1 MLKENFVKYI
11 ENGIKENWG
20 HPALSDYKGESFTYA
35 EVGIIILRLHETF
48 KKLGV
53 LPGDKVALISRSSAR
68 WAITYLAT
76 VSYGATI
83 VPILPEFKPHDLQ
96 QLVNH
101 SDSVVLFCEETIYN
115 KFEDNV
121 MKNLKATLSV
131 NSFATLYFS
140 QPEYEDIYT
149 MSEITDTSQQSFFL
163 PVVPNDALAVISY
176 TSGTTG
182 SVKGVM
188 LPHNSLAANVKFAQ
202 ENMPLE
208 SGDKIVSFLP
218 LAHAF
223 GCAFELL
230 FPFSLGCN
238 ITILTKS
245 PSPQVILQA
254 FGEVKPALILSVPL
268 VIEKIYKNKIIP
280 LLKQPKIKF
289 MTSIP
294 LLRNVVYKKINKSL
308 SNAFGGKFKAI
319 VVGGAAFS
327 KEAEQ
332 FFRKIKFKFTVGY
345 GMTECGPLIS
355 YTPWEEF
362 KLSSSGKVIDTLE
375 AKIISD
381 KPSEIP
387 GEIMVRGEGVM
398 QGYYKN
404 EELTREIIEPDG
416 WMHTG
421 DLGTIDPDGTIY
433 IKGRSKT
440 MLLAANGQNI
450 YPDEIEAVLN
460 NMHGVGESLVI
471 QRENKLIALIYPDKD
486 IVQKENLTEENLNKL
501 YKHHVN
507 TLNHKMPK
515 FMNVADFTIQK
526 EEFIKTP
533 KRSIK
538 RYLYI

>member
-1 MLKENFVKYI
+1 MLKEKFVKYI
-11 ENGIKENWG
+11 EKGITENWT
-20 HPALSDYKGESFTYA
+20 HAALSDYKGESFTYGEA
-35 EVGIIILRLHETF
+35 GIIILRLHEAF
-48 KKLGV
+48 KKLGIQ
-53 LPGDKVALISRSSAR
+53 PGDKIALISRSSAR
-68 WAITYLAT
+68 WAIVYLAT
-76 VSYGATI
+76 VAYGATI
-83 VPILPEFKPHDLQ
+83 VPLLPEFKPDDLQ

-101 SDSVVLFCEETIYN
+101 SDSIVLFCENDIFN
-115 KFEDNV
+115 KFENNV
-121 MKNLKATLSV
+121 MSNLKCTMSV
-131 NSFATLYFS
+131 NSFATLQFS
-140 QPEYEDIYT
+140 QPEFEDIYIQ
-149 MSEITDTSQQSFFL
+149 SEIKEVTRQNFTL
-163 PVVPNDALAVISY
+163 PEISNEQLAVISY

-188 LPHNSLAANVKFAQ
+188 LQNNSLAANVKYAR

-218 LAHAF
+218 MAHTF

-238 ITILTKS
+238 ITVLTKS

-294 LLRNVVYKKINKSL
+294 ILRNVVYKKINKSL
-308 SNAFGGKFKAI
+308 SDAFGGKFKAI

-355 YTPWEEF
+355 YTPWDKF
-362 KLSSSGKVIDTLE
+362 KLGSSGKLIDTLE

-398 QGYYKN
+398 VGYYKN

-421 DLGTIDPDGTIY
+421 DLGTMDADNTIY

-440 MLLAANGQNI
+440 MILGANGQNI
-450 YPDEIEAVLN
+450 YPDEIESVLN
-460 NMHGVGESLVI
+460 NMHAVSESLVI
-471 QRENKLIALIYPDKD
+471 QRNNKLVALIYPDQD
-486 IVQKENLTEENLNKL
+486 IVKNEKMDEEAIKKL
-501 YKHHVN
+501 FKSHIH
-507 TLNHKMPK
+507 TLNHRLPK
-515 FMNVADFTIQK
+515 FMNVSDFAVQK

>member
-1 MLKENFVKYI
+1 MLKENFVEYI
-11 ENGIKENWG
+11 EQGIKENWQ

-48 KKLGV
+48 KKLDV
-53 LPGDKVALISRSSAR
+53 KRGDKVALISRSSAR
-68 WAITYLAT
+68 WAIVYLAT

-83 VPILPEFKPHDLQ
+83 VPILPEFKPDDLQ

-101 SDSVVLFCEETIYN
+101 SDSVVLFCEETIYS

-131 NSFATLYFS
+131 NSFATLQFS
-140 QPEYEDIYT
+140 KPEYEDIYT
-149 MSEITDTSQQSFFL
+149 MSEIADTSQQSFFL

-289 MTSIP
+289 MTSVP

-308 SNAFGGKFKAI
+308 SDAFGGKFKAI

-381 KPSEIP
+381 KPAEIP

-398 QGYYKN
+398 TGYYKN
-404 EELTREIIEPDG
+404 EELTKEIIEPDG

-440 MLLAANGQNI
+440 MLLGASGQNI

-471 QRENKLIALIYPDKD
+471 QRENKLIALIYPDQD
-486 IVQKENLTEENLNKL
+486 VVQKEKLNEEALMKL
-501 YKHHVN
+501 YKHHIN
-507 TLNHKMPK
+507 ALNHKMPK
-515 FMNVADFTIQK
+515 FMNVADFNIQK

>member
-1 MLKENFVKYI
+1 MLKENFVEYI
-11 ENGIKENWG
+11 EQGIKENWQ

-35 EVGIIILRLHETF
+35 EVGIIILRLHQTF

-53 LPGDKVALISRSSAR
+53 QPEDKVALISRSSAR
-68 WAITYLAT
+68 WAIVYLAT
-76 VSYGATI
+76 ISYGATI
-83 VPILPEFKPHDLQ
+83 VPILPEFKPDDLQ

-101 SDSVVLFCEETIYN
+101 SDSIVLFCEETIYS
-115 KFEDNV
+115 KFEENV
-121 MKNLKATLSV
+121 MNNLKATLSV
-131 NSFATLYFS
+131 NSFATLQFS
-140 QPEYEDIYT
+140 KPEYEDVYT
-149 MSEITDTSQQSFFL
+149 TSEIADTSQQSFFL
-163 PVVPNDALAVISY
+163 PVVSNDSLAVISY

-188 LPHNSLAANVKFAQ
+188 LPNNSLAANVKFAQ

-289 MTSIP
+289 MTSVP
-294 LLRNVVYKKINKSL
+294 VLRNVVYKKINKSL
-308 SNAFGGKFKAI
+308 SEAFGGKFKAI

-362 KLSSSGKVIDTLE
+362 KLGSSGKVIDTLE

-381 KPSEIP
+381 KPTEIP

-398 QGYYKN
+398 RGYYKN
-404 EELTREIIEPDG
+404 EELTKEIIEPDG

-421 DLGTIDPDGTIY
+421 DLGTMDADGTIY

-440 MLLAANGQNI
+440 MLLGASGQNI
-450 YPDEIEAVLN
+450 YPDEIESVLN

-471 QRENKLIALIYPDKD
+471 QRENKLIALIYPDQD
-486 IVQKENLTEENLNKL
+486 FLQKEKPNEEALMKL
-501 YKHHVN
+501 YKHHIGV
-507 TLNHKMPK
+507 LNHKMPK
-515 FMNVADFTIQK
+515 FMNVADFVIQK

>member
-1 MLKENFVKYI
+1 MLKENFVEYI
-11 ENGIKENWG
+11 EQGIKENWQ

-48 KKLGV
+48 KKFGV

-83 VPILPEFKPHDLQ
+83 VPILPEFKPDDLQ

-101 SDSVVLFCEETIYN
+101 SDSVVLFCEETIYS
-115 KFEDNV
+115 KFEENV
-121 MKNLKATLSV
+121 MKNLKAILSV
-131 NSFATLYFS
+131 NSFATLHFS
-140 QPEYEDIYT
+140 KPEYEDIYT
-149 MSEITDTSQQSFFL
+149 MSEITDTSQKSFFL

-289 MTSIP
+289 MTSVPFI
-294 LLRNVVYKKINKSL
+294 RNVVYKKINKSL
-308 SNAFGGKFKAI
+308 SDAFGGKFKAI

-398 QGYYKN
+398 VGYYKN
-404 EELTREIIEPDG
+404 EELTKEIIEPDG

-421 DLGTIDPDGTIY
+421 DLGTIDPDDTIY

-440 MLLAANGQNI
+440 MLLGASGQNI

-471 QRENKLIALIYPDKD
+471 QRENKLIALIYPDQD
-486 IVQKENLTEENLNKL
+486 IVQKENLTEESLKKL
-501 YKHHVN
+501 YKHHIN
-507 TLNHKMPK
+507 ALNHKMPK

>member
-1 MLKENFVKYI
+1 MLKENFVEYI
-11 ENGIKENWG
+11 EQGIKENWQ

-83 VPILPEFKPHDLQ
+83 VPILPEFKPDDLQ

-101 SDSVVLFCEETIYN
+101 SDSVVLFCEETIYS
-115 KFEDNV
+115 KFEENV
-121 MKNLKATLSV
+121 MKNLKAILSV
-131 NSFATLYFS
+131 NSFATLHFS
-140 QPEYEDIYT
+140 KPEYEDIYT
-149 MSEITDTSQQSFFL
+149 MSEITDTSQKSFFL

-289 MTSIP
+289 MTSVP

-308 SNAFGGKFKAI
+308 SDAFGGKFKAI

-398 QGYYKN
+398 VGYYKN
-404 EELTREIIEPDG
+404 EELTKEIIEPDG

-421 DLGTIDPDGTIY
+421 DLGTIDPDDTIY

-440 MLLAANGQNI
+440 MLLGASGQNI

-471 QRENKLIALIYPDKD
+471 QRENKLIALIYPDQD
-486 IVQKENLTEENLNKL
+486 IVQKENLTEESLKKL
-501 YKHHVN
+501 YKHHIN
-507 TLNHKMPK
+507 ALNHKMPK